1 MTSKFGCGKDL
12 ETLQTVSVNTMF
24 EELKI
29 KKLWEELKEDVV
41 GKACSSA
48 MGADDKDKGTHQKLP

>member
-1 MTSKFGCGKDL
+1 MEETVHQLMTSKFGCGKDL

-29 KKLWEELKEDVV
+29 KKL
-41 GKACSSA
+41 
-48 MGADDKDKGTHQKLP
+48 